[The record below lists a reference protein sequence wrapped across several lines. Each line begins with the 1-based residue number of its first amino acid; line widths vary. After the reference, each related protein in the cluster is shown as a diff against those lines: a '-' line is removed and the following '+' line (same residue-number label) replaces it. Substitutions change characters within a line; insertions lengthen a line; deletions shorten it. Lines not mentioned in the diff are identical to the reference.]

1 MPKLYKKLLKKMFFY
16 INKIYKKIVKYK
28 IYFS

>member
-1 MPKLYKKLLKKMFFY
+1 MLKLYKKLLKKMFFY